1 MRVSERMRFDST
13 NNRIDVAK
21 QFTDDVQQTA
31 VSGRKLRRLSDGPA
45 DAVRVFRNRTK
56 LENVAQF
63 RKSLDF
69 ANGYLSQ
76 SEDSLRS
83 IDDILIRS
91 RELAIQLSN
100 STYSDTDRA
109 AASEEVRQL
118 MGQIVSIG
126 NSTYADRYV
135 FGGFRT
141 ATPPLAPDGIYSGDD
156 GEIIVQLDENS
167 FRSINMS
174 GRKIFDVEAE
184 REERELPLVKS
195 VEFLFHA
202 LRENDIENVRN
213 SVGLLDSSIAR
224 VVNATAD
231 LGAKRSAFSDL
242 SGRLDKAEEV
252 LLIDNNTLES
262 ADPIKA
268 ALDLKRAE
276 TTLQYTLQ
284 SSSKTLQP
292 SLLQYLGN

>member
-1 MRVSERMRFDST
+1 MRVSERIRFDST

-21 QFTDDVQQTA
+21 QFNDGVQQTA
-31 VSGRKLRRLSDGPA
+31 VSGRKLRKLSDGPA
-45 DAVRVFRNRTK
+45 DAIRVFRNRTK

-69 ANGYLSQ
+69 ANGYLSR

-83 IDDILIRS
+83 LDDILIRS

-100 STYSDTDRA
+100 STYSDTDRL

-118 MGQIVSIG
+118 LGQVVSIG

-141 ATPPLAPDGIYSGDD
+141 ANPPLAPDGIYSGDD
-156 GEIIVQLDENS
+156 GEIVVQLDDNS
-167 FRSINMS
+167 FRSINLS
-174 GRKIFDVEAE
+174 GREIFDVEPE
-184 REERELPLVKS
+184 REGKELPLAKT
-195 VEFLFHA
+195 VEFLYQA
-202 LRENDIENVRN
+202 LRENDVDSIRN
-213 SVGLLDSSIAR
+213 ATSLLDSSITR
-224 VVNATAD
+224 VVNATAT
-231 LGAKRSAFSDL
+231 LGAKRAAFADL
-242 SGRLDKAEEV
+242 NSRLDKNEEE

-292 SLLQYLGN
+292 SLLQYLNG